1 MSAAVAVADY
11 PQPCHGAVG
20 SSTSP
25 GGIGAFSKVICITV
39 MMLSVSTPAQRGR
52 IGAHVSWSRTI
63 DRAART
69 EPGRKGFLARFEREV
84 DPDGVL
90 PEGERARRAEHA
102 RRAYMQK
109 LALASAASRRQARAA
124 AR

>member
-1 MSAAVAVADY
+1 MRMARAEAETGVQAADMT
-11 PQPCHGAVG
+11 P
-20 SSTSP
+20 
-25 GGIGAFSKVICITV
+25 
-39 MMLSVSTPAQRGR
+39 VSTPAQRGR

-90 PEGERARRAEHA
+90 PEGERVRLAEHA
-102 RRAYMQK
+102 RKAHMQK
-109 LALASAASRRQARAA
+109 LALISAARRRKAA
-124 AR
+124 KRPGR

>member
-1 MSAAVAVADY
+1 M
-11 PQPCHGAVG
+11 
-20 SSTSP
+20 
-25 GGIGAFSKVICITV
+25 ICITV
-39 MMLSVSTPAQRGR
+39 MMLYVSTPAQRGR
-52 IGAHVSWSRTI
+52 IGAHVSWSRTS
-63 DRAART
+63 DRTART

-90 PEGERARRAEHA
+90 PDGERARRAEHA

-109 LALASAASRRQARAA
+109 LALASAATRRQARAA

>member
-1 MSAAVAVADY
+1 MRMTRPGVETGPQGADVA
-11 PQPCHGAVG
+11 
-20 SSTSP
+20 
-25 GGIGAFSKVICITV
+25 
-39 MMLSVSTPAQRGR
+39 LVSTPAQRGR

-90 PEGERARRAEHA
+90 PEGERVRLAEHA
-102 RRAYMQK
+102 RKAHMQK
-109 LALASAASRRQARAA
+109 LALISAARRRKASPRSG
-124 AR
+124 R

>member
-1 MSAAVAVADY
+1 MERPEVDPPVRY
-11 PQPCHGAVG
+11 RR
-20 SSTSP
+20 
-25 GGIGAFSKVICITV
+25 FSQVICITV
-39 MMLSVSTPAQRGR
+39 MMLYVSTPAQRGR

-90 PEGERARRAEHA
+90 PEGERALRAEHA

-109 LALASAASRRQARAA
+109 LALASATRRQARAA

>member
-1 MSAAVAVADY
+1 MDQSGRYRRV
-11 PQPCHGAVG
+11 QQ
-20 SSTSP
+20 
-25 GGIGAFSKVICITV
+25 VICITV

-109 LALASAASRRQARAA
+109 LALASAATRRQARTAA
-124 AR
+124 Q

>member
-1 MSAAVAVADY
+1 M
-11 PQPCHGAVG
+11 
-20 SSTSP
+20 
-25 GGIGAFSKVICITV
+25 ICITV
-39 MMLSVSTPAQRGR
+39 ILSCVSTPAQRGR

-69 EPGRKGFLARFEREV
+69 EPGRKGFLARFEREI

-102 RRAYMQK
+102 LKAYMQK
-109 LALASAASRRQARAA
+109 LALASAARRAA
-124 AR
+124 KPRPAAR